1 MAKLTSVATD
11 FIRRVFSREKQNSEL
26 AVSTKDLARAQMGM
40 GIGLGNVD
48 TMGVGGIGDVLGL
61 DKRLLHRYADYEEMD
76 EYPDITSSLDIYSDD
91 SSQMDS
97 ENKHVLWVECQDQD
111 VCDDLTDVF
120 HKRLKIDQNA
130 WEIIRTL
137 CKYGNDFEE
146 IVIGD
151 KGVQELNYLP
161 PATCRRVESKRG
173 DFLGVVQSFSSN
185 MEVNE
190 QQFEQMKTKSGS
202 AVSPQ
207 GDSAVFE
214 DWRVTHMRLRSKNR
228 ESMYGWSIAEP
239 ARWIWRRLM
248 LLEDAVLVYKLTRS
262 PSRYAFYIDVGNL
275 PREEAERA
283 IQNVKNRIKKKK
295 FVNPKTGK
303 LDMRFNPLSFDE
315 DFFLGMRDGQEKTR
329 VDVLNGPS
337 YQQVEDVQYFLY
349 KLYAALKVPRAYLG
363 YDENMPSKAT
373 LCLAG
378 DTPIPL
384 LDGTEPTIAELSKRD
399 DPFWLYSIDENNNVV
414 PGLGKNARVTR
425 RQAETVEVELDN
437 GEVLTC
443 TPDHPVMRRDGSYC
457 EAQELAA
464 GDSLMPLYRR
474 DSEGSLRGYEEVYH
488 PGDDSW
494 GMTHRVVTD
503 TLFEEVEKGNVR
515 HHVNFDKRDNRPEN
529 LEIMA
534 WDDHRKLHAEHA
546 EKTIGR
552 PDVIEKRK
560 AAQAAWLKT
569 DEAKES
575 IAKASAMSKRPG
587 SKFWDWV
594 HSDEHRDLKSRQM
607 KEQWSDPGGAMRLSR
622 GDGFRE
628 KMSAIMVDRIE
639 DGTAPDTAGEKNSRW
654 RSDATIEHLI
664 RVAREYRCK
673 SKKQLVKWSGYSEAL
688 INRVLSQH
696 GISYRL
702 FAGEYM
708 ASSVMRDAAYRSSR
722 AGRNHKVVSVRP
734 GPVIDT
740 YDLTVEGYHNFAIGQ
755 GVVVHNSQEDVRFAK
770 TVLRVQNEFING
782 MRKVAR
788 VHLAAR
794 KIDPMAVDFK
804 INMTVPS
811 AIFEL
816 GQMEVRRARAD
827 LASMMERHVSSYFL
841 LSNVYGLS
849 DDEIAEIT
857 KQKKEEQKMAGPTGG
872 FESVETPAAR
882 GISERELFDGDRAD
896 EKAALEAIRREMEKR
911 DSKLGTQLRETQ
923 MLIREIARATSGV
936 AW

>member
-40 GIGLGNVD
+40 GLGLGNVD

-76 EYPDITSSLDIYSDD
+76 EYPDICSSLDIYSDD

-111 VCDDLTDVF
+111 VRDDLTDVF

-130 WEIIRTL
+130 WEMIRTL

-151 KGVQELNYLP
+151 SGVQDLNYLP

-190 QQFEQMKTKSGS
+190 KQFEQMKTKTGS

-214 DWRVTHMRLRSKNR
+214 DWRVLHMRLRSKNR

-363 YDENMPSKAT
+363 YDENAPSKAT
-373 LCLAG
+373 L
-378 DTPIPL
+378 
-384 LDGTEPTIAELSKRD
+384 
-399 DPFWLYSIDENNNVV
+399 
-414 PGLGKNARVTR
+414 
-425 RQAETVEVELDN
+425 
-437 GEVLTC
+437 
-443 TPDHPVMRRDGSYC
+443 
-457 EAQELAA
+457 
-464 GDSLMPLYRR
+464 
-474 DSEGSLRGYEEVYH
+474 
-488 PGDDSW
+488 
-494 GMTHRVVTD
+494 
-503 TLFEEVEKGNVR
+503 
-515 HHVNFDKRDNRPEN
+515 
-529 LEIMA
+529 
-534 WDDHRKLHAEHA
+534 
-546 EKTIGR
+546 
-552 PDVIEKRK
+552 
-560 AAQAAWLKT
+560 
-569 DEAKES
+569 
-575 IAKASAMSKRPG
+575 
-587 SKFWDWV
+587 
-594 HSDEHRDLKSRQM
+594 
-607 KEQWSDPGGAMRLSR
+607 
-622 GDGFRE
+622 
-628 KMSAIMVDRIE
+628 
-639 DGTAPDTAGEKNSRW
+639 
-654 RSDATIEHLI
+654 
-664 RVAREYRCK
+664 
-673 SKKQLVKWSGYSEAL
+673 
-688 INRVLSQH
+688 
-696 GISYRL
+696 
-702 FAGEYM
+702 
-708 ASSVMRDAAYRSSR
+708 
-722 AGRNHKVVSVRP
+722 
-734 GPVIDT
+734 
-740 YDLTVEGYHNFAIGQ
+740 
-755 GVVVHNSQEDVRFAK
+755 SQEDVRFAK
-770 TVLRVQNEFING
+770 TVLRVQNEYING

-794 KIDPMAVDFK
+794 KIDPAAVDFK
-804 INMTVPS
+804 LNMTVPS

-857 KQKKEEQKMAGPTGG
+857 KQKKEEQKLAGPTGG
-872 FESVETPAAR
+872 FESVDVPVAR